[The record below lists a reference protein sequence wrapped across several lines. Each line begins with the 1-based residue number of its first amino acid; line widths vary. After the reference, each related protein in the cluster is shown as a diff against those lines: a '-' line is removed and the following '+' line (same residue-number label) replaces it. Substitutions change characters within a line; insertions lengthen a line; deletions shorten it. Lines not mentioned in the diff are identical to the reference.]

1 MEKIIKLTDFSKGN
15 SGKVLSYGDTYDDT
29 DCFYGTIALTSYQIT
44 ALKHGY
50 VIRLQI
56 TEDYVLLLGQ
66 QTVQTDFSYEGE

>member
-1 MEKIIKLTDFSKGN
+1 MEKIIKLSDFSKGN
-15 SGKVLSYGDTYDDT
+15 SGEVLSYGDTYDDI
-29 DCFYGTIALTSYQIT
+29 DCCYDTISLTPYQIT

-56 TEDYVLLLGQ
+56 TEHYVLLLGQ